1 MYGLCIYI
9 ASLHV
14 GLKRGGSPTKFF
26 SPLRSN
32 RSFSSCLLPLSF
44 TFCSHSLMHLKNIAY
59 TTLYAS
65 FNRLL
70 WAVHMEHTRAHVQN
84 ARRHTRN
91 HAFISRAIEHA
102 RSLSLSLSLF
112 HTHTYTH
119 TLSFSLSLSSV
130 GSTVRLLCKTLLWHY
145 VIHYGLRLR
154 YILLYIAT
162 LTLSANADKVNTVSS
177 PTLAIFDSR
186 GLLFAKEIR

>member
-1 MYGLCIYI
+1 MPRLIDSCGLCTWNTR
-9 ASLHV
+9 V
-14 GLKRGGSPTKFF
+14 R
-26 SPLRSN
+26 
-32 RSFSSCLLPLSF
+32 
-44 TFCSHSLMHLKNIAY
+44 TFK
-59 TTLYAS
+59 
-65 FNRLL
+65 
-70 WAVHMEHTRAHVQN
+70 TRADI
-84 ARRHTRN
+84 
-91 HAFISRAIEHA
+91 HAITHLFLALSNTHA
-102 RSLSLSLSLF
+102 LSLSLSLF

-186 GLLFAKEIR
+186 GLFFAKEIR

>member
-9 ASLHV
+9 VSPHV

-26 SPLRSN
+26 SPLRTN
-32 RSFSSCLLPLSF
+32 RSFSPCLLPLSF

-102 RSLSLSLSLF
+102 RSLSLLLSISISLS
-112 HTHTYTH
+112 HTHTHTH
-119 TLSFSLSLSSV
+119 TLSLSLSRQSV
-130 GSTVRLLCKTLLWHY
+130 RQY
-145 VIHYGLRLR
+145 VYYVKRCYG
-154 YILLYIAT
+154 IM
-162 LTLSANADKVNTVSS
+162 
-177 PTLAIFDSR
+177 
-186 GLLFAKEIR
+186 